1 MTKPKI
7 VILGGGVGGVTT
19 AIGLS
24 SGSWSEHYES
34 ITLYQQGWRL
44 GGKGASG
51 RRSGD
56 LRIEEHGLHVWFGF
70 YENAFR
76 MLRECHEELDRLAAA
91 PGSTQP
97 RWKLAF
103 TTMEQ
108 SFTAAG
114 PITLADNDGCGWK
127 PWVAD
132 FFRFDDD
139 RPWSATDPR
148 PPGQQPEDWSA
159 VYFAARCVYLA
170 ADVVASLLGDP
181 RATIVPGTGRPPP
194 RAVTAG
200 ALRALLDDSGRLL
213 STGLGELLAL
223 VGGLLDS
230 AARLGAAIAAESG
243 LVEPALRALD
253 FVTTQLRNRADPILR
268 ADDRIRRA
276 WYLVDLMLAV
286 TRGMLADG
294 VLGANDFA
302 LINDVDFR
310 DWLRSHGAER
320 ESADSALVRAV
331 VYDLAFAYRGGDPLR
346 PAAEAGTALRG
357 LLRTFF
363 TYRGA
368 LMWKMNASMGDVVFA
383 PLYELLIKRGVKVEF
398 FNRVERVHTEG
409 GSVREIELDVQAKIS
424 PSVKPANFLSV
435 GSSAIVPEELALW
448 PSAPLVEHASGG
460 RQPQAAAYESWLTGR
475 GTPFQPGKLL
485 KQGDDFTD
493 VVFALPISMV
503 KHVAR
508 TLIDQSPLWTCA
520 VAKIET
526 VPTQAVQLWLDKAA
540 SEISG
545 YADGAIV
552 GGFTEPYDTWADMNH
567 LSGQE
572 PMVGAATVAYF
583 CNALADST
591 PPPRG
596 SPGVAAWLAGQEM
609 LVRAQVLR
617 FLKRDIRHLWPGAV
631 DKVTGEFDW
640 NLLFVRSSAEGEAR
654 LDEQFLKTN
663 VEPSE
668 RYVLS
673 VPGSSA
679 HRIHPSR
686 TGFDNLYAAGDWTA
700 CGLDAGCVE
709 AAVISGLLAA
719 NGIAQRAGATGQV
732 RHIIGYNGP

>member
-1 MTKPKI
+1 MSKPKI
-7 VILGGGVGGVTT
+7 AILGGGVGGVT
-19 AIGLS
+19 AAVGLS
-24 SGSWSEHYES
+24 AGDWQQHYAS

-51 RRSGD
+51 RRAGD
-56 LRIEEHGLHVWFGF
+56 LRIEEHGLHIWFGF

-76 MLRECHEELDRLAAA
+76 MLRECHEELDQLAT
-91 PGSTQP
+91 PGPP

-103 TTMEQ
+103 TDMES
-108 SFTAAG
+108 SFTACG
-114 PITLADNDGCGWK
+114 PITLADHDGCGWK

-132 FFRFDDD
+132 FFQFDDD
-139 RPWSATDPR
+139 RPWSETDPR

-159 VYFAARCVYLA
+159 VYFAARCVFLA
-170 ADVVASLLGDP
+170 ADVVASLLGGGP
-181 RATIVPGTGRPPP
+181 HATIVAGTGRPPP

-200 ALRALLDDSGRLL
+200 ALRALLDDTGRLL

-223 VGGLLDS
+223 VGGMLDS
-230 AARLGAAIAAESG
+230 AARFGAALAAESG
-243 LVEPALRALD
+243 LVEPALRAVD
-253 FVTTQLRNRADPILR
+253 FVITQLRNQADPFLR

-276 WYLVDLMLAV
+276 WHLVDLMLAV

-294 VLGANDFA
+294 VLGANDFS

-331 VYDLAFAYRGGDPLR
+331 VYDLAFAYQGGDPQR

-368 LMWKMNASMGDVVFA
+368 LAWKMNASMGDVVFA
-383 PLYELLIKRGVKVEF
+383 PLYELLIKRGVRVEF
-398 FNRVERVHTEG
+398 FHRVERVRAEG
-409 GSVREIELDVQAKIS
+409 GSVREIELDVQASI
-424 PSVKPANFLSV
+424 PQTVTPANFLGVTS
-435 GSSAIVPEELALW
+435 GGIVPQESALW
-448 PSAPLVEHASGG
+448 PSEPQVGHTPGG
-460 RQPQAAAYESWLTGR
+460 DRKPAAAYESWLIGP
-475 GTPFQPGKLL
+475 GTPAQQGKLL
-485 KQGDDFTD
+485 ELGVHFTD

-503 KHVAR
+503 KEVAP
-508 TLIDQSPLWTCA
+508 TLVDQSPRWKAA
-520 VAKIET
+520 VCKIET
-526 VPTQAVQLWLDKAA
+526 VPTQAVQLWLNRTAG
-540 SEISG
+540 EFSG

-567 LSGQE
+567 LCGQE

-583 CNALADST
+583 CNALVETT

-596 SPGVAAWLAGQEM
+596 DPRVATWLEDQKE

-640 NLLFVRSSAEGEAR
+640 RLLVDRSGAEGEAR
-654 LDEQFLKTN
+654 LDAQFLKAN

-719 NGIAQRAGATGQV
+719 NGIARRAGATGQV